1 MDKNLAAFLDPT
13 AYTVEVEYFSSAS
26 KNLAEVRHY
35 LFVTNIPGLKVGD
48 LVVVNSRTSTR
59 ATPIRREIDSTIR
72 DMDDILIPDVEEVTR
87 FFGSMDVVK
96 IVDVHA
102 SVDIEPN
109 DPKTY
114 SWVVQKVDMTAWT
127 ATQERN
133 ACLVS
138 LAQEAYKRNLRK
150 SYAERILGDLSDEE
164 RSKLQALLPS
174 K

>member
-13 AYTVEVEYFSSAS
+13 AYTVEVEYFSS
-26 KNLAEVRHY
+26 KNSAEVRHY
-35 LFVTNIPGLKVGD
+35 LFVTNIPGIKKGD
-48 LVVVNSRTSTR
+48 LVIVNSRVSTR
-59 ATPIRREIDSTIR
+59 ATPIRREVDSSIQH
-72 DMDDILIPDVEEVTR
+72 MDDILIPDVEEVTR

-96 IVDVHA
+96 VVDVHA

-114 SWVVQKVDMTAWT
+114 SWVVQKVDMAAWT

-133 ACLVS
+133 ARLVS
-138 LAQEAYKRNLRK
+138 LTQEAYKRNLRK